1 MTTAKINRTTNKAA
15 TKPATKKAAP
25 SAEKPG
31 KVAFPKKRQPPT
43 DGEFAARL
51 PAAAGRRFE
60 ALRAFLKKQGAREE
74 LYFYGPRTGW
84 AYRYLGATDDRSLCA
99 LVIMQEGL
107 VAIVGLDA
115 GAQER
120 LRWDELSDVA
130 RRARRMAHGTP
141 SLLWLDVPLEGTGAN
156 DVKAMLKAKLAGA
169 KVGAKSGEKPGA
181 GGGVRG

>member
-1 MTTAKINRTTNKAA
+1 VTTAKTKTA
-15 TKPATKKAAP
+15 TKAATKKAAP
-25 SAEKPG
+25 SSEKPG

-60 ALRAFLKKQGAREE
+60 ALRAFLGKQGAREE
-74 LYFYGPRTGW
+74 LYYYGPRTGW
-84 AYRYLGATDDRSLCA
+84 AYRYLGAHDDRSLCA
-99 LVIMQEGL
+99 LVILEEGL

-115 GAQER
+115 AAQER

-141 SLLWLDVPLEGTGAN
+141 SLLWLDVPLDGTGAS

-169 KVGAKSGEKPGA
+169 KAGAKPTEKPGEKPGA
-181 GGGVRG
+181 SGGARG